1 MNDMNTNNP
10 LTDQQFDDLIRESFE
25 RKAIA
30 DDISVAVM
38 KDLRRQARCR
48 QLRKWGRAVAFAFG
62 LPLVLLL
69 FGLLLW
75 PFVSQQGHSSP
86 IYLCLGF
93 PVAAMLY
100 ATWKAIENFSPDS
113 AV

>member
-10 LTDQQFDDLIRESFE
+10 LTDQQLDDLICQTFE
-25 RKAIA
+25 RQTIS

-38 KDLRRQARCR
+38 KDLRRQARRR
-48 QLRKWGRAVAFAFG
+48 QLRQWGRAVAFAFG

-69 FGLLLW
+69 FGWLLW
-75 PFVSQQGHSSP
+75 SFVSQQGHSSL
-86 IYLCLGF
+86 IYLCLVF

-100 ATWKAIENFSPDS
+100 ATWHAIRNFSTER
-113 AV
+113 V

>member
-10 LTDQQFDDLIRESFE
+10 LTDQLFDDLIRESFE

-38 KDLRRQARCR
+38 KDLRRQARRR
-48 QLRKWGRAVAFAFG
+48 QLRKWGRAAVFAFG

-69 FGLLLW
+69 FGWLLW
-75 PFVSQQGHSSP
+75 SFVSGQGHSSL
-86 IYLCLGF
+86 IYLCLVF

-100 ATWKAIENFSPDS
+100 ATWKSIVYFS
-113 AV
+113 VERV